1 MKNFSKIGYV
11 IDMVNGFV
19 YEGAMHD
26 DYIAHTI
33 DEQVRLIKTLKAENQ
48 GVALIGEWHNAD
60 CSEFFV
66 YPAHCVKGTSEA
78 EFVDGIKEFEN
89 DSLVY
94 KKNSTNGIFAPG
106 LLNDLNEMKN
116 LKEIIVCGCCTD
128 ICVLHF
134 VLSIKTYLNQMNRDV
149 KVFVVESA
157 TETYDAP
164 NHNRDEYNEIGY
176 RLMKQNGVYVVKD
189 LKELKEK
196 ENALGLNTSRR
207 TR

>member
-1 MKNFSKIGYV
+1 MEDFSKIGYI

-33 DEQVRLIKTLKAENQ
+33 DEQIKLIKTLKEEKQ
-48 GVALIGEWHNAD
+48 GVALIGEWHDKD
-60 CSEFFV
+60 CAEFIT

-78 EFVDGIKEFEN
+78 EFVEGIKEFEN

-106 LLNDLNEMKN
+106 LLDDLNKMKN
-116 LKEIIVCGCCTD
+116 LKEVVIGGCCTD

-134 VLSIKTYLNQMNRDV
+134 VLSLKTYFNQTNRDV

-157 TETYDAP
+157 TETYNAP
-164 NHNRDEYNEIGY
+164 NHNRVEYNELAY
-176 RLMKQNGVYVVKD
+176 KLMKQNGVYVVKD

-196 ENALGLNTSRR
+196 ENALGLNLNRRSR
-207 TR
+207 